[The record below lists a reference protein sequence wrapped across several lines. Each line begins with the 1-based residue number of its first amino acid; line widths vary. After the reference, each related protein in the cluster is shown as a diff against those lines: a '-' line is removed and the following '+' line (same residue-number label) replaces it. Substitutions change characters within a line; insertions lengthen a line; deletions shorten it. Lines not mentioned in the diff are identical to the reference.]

1 MHIGNRLNAH
11 GGEDFN
17 ESERQSIGRDLA
29 HTLAKPRALAQGI
42 EHLFREDRLETTR
55 RVAELLVYHWA
66 LPHQIIHLMVDPIE
80 GTPRSSHYLS
90 KSLKILPM
98 SNRYHFTFLRG

>member
-11 GGEDFN
+11 GGEDFD

-42 EHLFREDRLETTR
+42 EHLLREDLLETTR

-66 LPHQIIHLMVDPIE
+66 LPHRIIHLMVDPIE

-98 SNRYHFTFLRG
+98 IAHYNAPRSGA